1 MFCPQCGT
9 QVPDG
14 ANFCPACSTPLTPA
28 GTAPVSEP
36 RPVLT
41 PDPTPVEETPPVYAP
56 AQTDPQP
63 IQETTPLYAQ
73 APYYAPQ
80 PAPVAVAPKKV
91 KKGNLISNLFDA
103 KLRVLAILAIFIW
116 LGAIAVTY
124 VSYDTA
130 TKSQIEELPI
140 VTTAS
145 TLAGEELKL
154 DDRVKDEL
162 SEALDQARVEL
173 RNELPSLSD
182 EDYEKVES
190 LIDTA
195 EALLDDPTLGN
206 LQAALPQLNEV
217 LDVVEENR
225 EYLETA
231 LPEETRE
238 MDSMIE
244 TLNKINDYSW
254 IMDLLPYVLKAFLAI
269 CLLFTALGGLFKSNG
284 LLFIGMLFT
293 ALFTGIFV
301 SIPYLATACGLIF
314 VLMILNGFL
323 NRPYR
328 QYKKS
333 IR

>member
-36 RPVLT
+36 SPVLT
-41 PDPTPVEETPPVYAP
+41 PDPTPVKETPPVYAP

-103 KLRVLAILAIFIW
+103 KLRVLAILAILIW

-145 TLAGEELKL
+145 SLAGEELKL

-269 CLLFTALGGLFKSNG
+269 CLLFTALGGLFKANG